1 MAKAW
6 DILPPR
12 KAKKLTKQ
20 EKKRQKR
27 SSMYFIFF
35 LVLIAAFFIVF
46 FGSGKFPVIT
56 PAPSPSISTPTPS
69 PSINPSN
76 KNQSQ
81 LTIKLLNGTGRVEES
96 QKVQKILT
104 DAGFIITTTE
114 NALNLYDSTIVYFQ
128 APFENYANQIA
139 NLLSFYKAKSQK
151 FSQETQY
158 DIVVVIGA
166 K

>member
-1 MAKAW
+1 MRAF
-6 DILPPR
+6 DILPP
-12 KAKKLTKQ
+12 KKVKRLTKQ

-27 SSMYFIFF
+27 TGLYFVFF
-35 LVLIAAFFIVF
+35 LIFVAVFFIIF
-46 FGSGKFPVIT
+46 YGSGKFPMIT
-56 PAPSPSISTPTPS
+56 PASSPSITTPTPS

-76 KNQSQ
+76 KTQNQ

-104 DAGFIITTTE
+104 DAGFTITTTE
-114 NALNLYDSTIVYFQ
+114 SALNLYDSTIVYFQ

-139 NLLSFYKAKSQK
+139 NLLSPYKAKSQK

-158 DIVVVIGA
+158 DIVVVIGT